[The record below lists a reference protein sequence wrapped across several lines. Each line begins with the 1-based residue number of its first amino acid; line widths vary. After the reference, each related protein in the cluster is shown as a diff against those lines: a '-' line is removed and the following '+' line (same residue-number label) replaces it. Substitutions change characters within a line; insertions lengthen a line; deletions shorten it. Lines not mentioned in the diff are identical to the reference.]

1 MKVTTPFISAGCNRH
16 PSAASWQ
23 PSSSTCNSGIL
34 AYAAGKVV
42 ALWDPQNPQ
51 HRGVRRTLKG
61 HKETINAVQWVSI
74 PIYLEVAADEAAPA
88 QAPVVEKAVLISGS
102 GGAQAEVAV
111 WAHQGRGE
119 DRDEAEVDF
128 VLEKIEKVGGSVN
141 DIASTTDREFCG
153 RTGRVVAIACADGSI
168 IIWEIWGIRTTETQS
183 RVSIHI
189 KQIQTLTTKPRFLP
203 LALSLSTLPGTNSE
217 GLILAVAGST
227 AAVQAYVSSGV
238 SESFLLRA
246 TLVGHENWVRSLEF
260 TYENPADPEGSD
272 LLLASASQ
280 DKYIR
285 LWRVHQG
292 EGVSTHGGK
301 SNIGAGFGIALGK
314 KSGLSNK
321 AHRFRTTGANAERE
335 YSITFEALLMGH
347 EDWIYTIAW
356 RPVVSGGLQLL
367 STSADNSI
375 SLWNPDPDS
384 GIWLSTVRLGE
395 ISEQKGS
402 SSTTGTVGG
411 LWIGLWSPKGNQVA
425 ALGGTGGWRLWEY
438 SNETDRWAQKVAV
451 GGHVRGVT
459 GVSWGGPGKAWLI
472 STGLDQTTRL
482 WAKWSKV
489 KGGGDGW
496 HEFSRPQVH
505 GYDINCVTWLPK
517 LEGWRGGY
525 QFVSGADE
533 KLLRVFEE
541 PKGVAALLQRLADCG
556 GDTTTNSND
565 IENLPEGAE
574 QPVLG
579 LSNKLLTTSTISD
592 PPGPTAEEP
601 VPSGMP
607 QSTILFDLPH
617 PPLEDHLSRH
627 TLWPET
633 EKLYGHGLEL
643 SSVTCAHT
651 IPLIATSCRA
661 SSVEHAAIRLFDTKQ
676 GRQVKP
682 KLRGGHSLS
691 VLRMEFSPDD
701 EWLLSVGRDRIWV
714 VYKRNK
720 TLNGTTGVGGSAE
733 VSSVYEAVSRQ
744 PAKGGHS
751 RVIWDGKWAPLVYLT
766 SLSSTST
773 PGSTTTTSATPNTL
787 PRLFATASRDKSAKI
802 WLLNEEG
809 DPSAAKNSVTTAPTI
824 SLHNTTTL
832 KFPAPVTALAFLPE
846 VVNIEGDSILT
857 APTTTIPNEIL
868 AQWQYILAI
877 ALETGDILIYH
888 ASVEKPG
895 EWALC
900 SELESHTTPEGA
912 VLDMNWRPLL
922 TSGSGTPASARS
934 SVARE
939 LAVAGEDG
947 SVRIFEVMF

>member
-1 MKVTTPFISAGCNRH
+1 MKITTPFISAGCNRH

-23 PSSSTCNSGIL
+23 TNSSTSNSGIL
-34 AYAAGKVV
+34 AYAAGKVI
-42 ALWDPQNPQ
+42 AFWNPQDPQL
-51 HRGVRRTLKG
+51 RGVRRTLKG
-61 HKETINAVQWVSI
+61 HKETINAVEWVSI
-74 PIYLEVAADEAAPA
+74 PIYSETTADEAAPT
-88 QAPVVEKAVLISGS
+88 QALVAEEAVLISGS
-102 GGAQAEVAV
+102 GGVQAEIAV
-111 WAHQGRGE
+111 WAHRGRGE

-128 VLEKIEKVGGSVN
+128 VLEKIEQVGGSVN
-141 DIASTTDREFCG
+141 DIASTTSREFCG
-153 RTGRVVAIACADGSI
+153 RKGRVVAIACADGCI
-168 IIWEIWGIRTTETQS
+168 IIWEIWGIHTTETRS
-183 RVSIHI
+183 HLSIHT
-189 KQIQTLTTKPRFLP
+189 KQIQILTTKPKFFP
-203 LALSLSTLPGTNSE
+203 LSLSLYTLPGTNSQ

-227 AAVQAYVSSGV
+227 TAVQVYVSSGA
-238 SESFLLRA
+238 SENFVLRA
-246 TLVGHENWVRSLEF
+246 TLLGHENWVRSLEF
-260 TYENPADPEGSD
+260 TYENPTDPERSD

-292 EGVSTHGGK
+292 KDVPTHGGK
-301 SNIGAGFGIALGK
+301 SNIGVGFGIALGR

-321 AHRFRTTGANAERE
+321 AHRFRTTGSNAEME

-347 EDWIYTIAW
+347 EDWIYTVAW
-356 RPVVSGGLQLL
+356 CPVISGGLQLL
-367 STSADNSI
+367 SASADNSI

-411 LWIGLWSPKGNQVA
+411 LWIGLWSPQGSQVA

-438 SNETDRWAQKVAV
+438 STERDRWVQKVAV

-459 GVSWGGPGKAWLI
+459 GVSWGGPGSAWLI

-482 WAKWSKV
+482 WAKWSEA
-489 KGGGDGW
+489 KGGGGGW

-517 LEGWRGGY
+517 LEEWKGGY

-541 PKGVAALLQRLADCG
+541 PKGVAGLLRRLADCG
-556 GDTTTNSND
+556 GNTTTNGCD
-565 IENLPEGAE
+565 IDGLPEGAE

-579 LSNKLLTTSTISD
+579 LSNKLLTTSTNSD
-592 PPGPTAEEP
+592 PLDPTAEE
-601 VPSGMP
+601 SMP
-607 QSTILFDLPH
+607 IQSTILFDLPH

-643 SSVTCAHT
+643 SAVTSAHT
-651 IPLIATSCRA
+651 ISLIATSCRA
-661 SSVEHAAIRLFDTKQ
+661 SSAEYAAIRLFDTRQ
-676 GRQVKP
+676 GREVKP
-682 KLRGGHSLS
+682 KLQGGHSLS
-691 VLRMEFSPDD
+691 VLRMEFSQDD

-714 VYKRNK
+714 VYKRNRD
-720 TLNGTTGVGGSAE
+720 LNGTTGVGGSEE
-733 VSSVYEAVSRQ
+733 VSLVYEAVSRQ

-751 RVIWDGKWAPLVYLT
+751 RVIWDGKWAPLVCLNSLDPTRTCT
-766 SLSSTST
+766 S
-773 PGSTTTTSATPNTL
+773 GSITATTTTPSTL
-787 PRLFATASRDKSAKI
+787 PRLFATASRDKSVKI
-802 WLLNEEG
+802 WLLDKHG
-809 DPSAAKNSVTTAPTI
+809 DLIVATNNDTTTI
-824 SLHNTTTL
+824 SFHNTSTL
-832 KFPAPVTALAFLPE
+832 KFSAPVTALAFLPE
-846 VVNIEGDSILT
+846 IVNVEGSII
-857 APTTTIPNEIL
+857 PTTTPTATILNETL

-888 ASVEKPG
+888 ALVEKPG

-900 SELESHTTPEGA
+900 AELESDITPEGA
-912 VLDMNWRPLL
+912 VLEMSWRPLAPEIS
-922 TSGSGTPASARS
+922 TRGAAGNGVVT
-934 SVARE
+934 RE

-947 SVRIFEVMF
+947 SVRVFEVMF